1 MSPSDG
7 KSEKVG
13 KDGEIGELTLGS
25 SYSYALINTNSSIGS
40 PRGQYLPS
48 SAKNW

>member
-13 KDGEIGELTLGS
+13 KGGGIGGLTLGS
-25 SYSYALINTNSSIGS
+25 SYSYALINTNNSVGS
-40 PRGQYLPS
+40 PRGQYIPS
-48 SAKNW
+48 